1 MLKIYKIDPKVQTP
15 RYGTADAACF
25 DLAAYIPYMS
35 SLKAYTK
42 TNEQV
47 EILAVA
53 NAEDTESYIEIP
65 SEWRVLVP
73 TGLILDIPSGHCV
86 KIYPRSGLSTKQGI
100 NLINSVGIVDA
111 DYVDPVY
118 IPVYN
123 NSQNKIKIKNGDR
136 IAQGELVPV
145 IQAKISVISER
156 PSQKT
161 DREGGFGSTGLSS
174 YKGFI

>member
-1 MLKIYKIDPKVQTP
+1 MLNIYKLDQRVQTP

-25 DLAAYIPYMS
+25 DIAAYIPYMS
-35 SLKAYTK
+35 SVKAYTK

-47 EILAVA
+47 EMLAVA
-53 NAEDTESYIEIP
+53 NTEETESFIEIP

-73 TGLILDIPSGHCV
+73 TGLILDIPKGHCV

-118 IPVYN
+118 IPIYN

-136 IAQGELVPV
+136 IAQAELVTASQTT
-145 IQAKISVISER
+145 IGIIGER
-156 PSQKT
+156 PTQKT
-161 DREGGFGSTGLSS
+161 DRGGGFGSTGLQ
-174 YKGFI
+174 

>member
-1 MLKIYKIDPKVQTP
+1 MLNIYKTNTTVQTP
-15 RYGTADAACF
+15 RYGTADSACF
-25 DLAAYIPYMS
+25 DIAAHVPYMAS
-35 SLKAYTK
+35 VKAYTK
-42 TNEQV
+42 TNEPV

-53 NAEDTESYIEIP
+53 NSEETESYIEIP

-73 TGLILDIPSGHCV
+73 TGLILDIPKGHCV

-111 DYVDPVY
+111 DYVEPVY

-123 NSQNKIKIKNGDR
+123 NSQNKIKIKNGHR
-136 IAQGELVPV
+136 IAQAELVAV
-145 IQAKISVISER
+145 SQAKINIVSER

-161 DREGGFGSTGLSS
+161 DRGGGFGSTGLSS
-174 YKGFI
+174 

>member
-1 MLKIYKIDPKVQTP
+1 MLNIYKTHNTVHTP

-25 DLAAYIPYMS
+25 DIAAHIPYMAS
-35 SLKAYTK
+35 VKAYTK

-53 NAEDTESYIEIP
+53 NAVESESYIEIP

-100 NLINSVGIVDA
+100 NLINSVGIVDS
-111 DYVDPVY
+111 DYVEPVY

-136 IAQGELVPV
+136 IAQAELVAV
-145 IQAKISVISER
+145 SQAKIKNASQPPTQKNER
-156 PSQKT
+156 
-161 DREGGFGSTGLSS
+161 
-174 YKGFI
+174 

>member
-1 MLKIYKIDPKVQTP
+1 MLNIYKIDPKVQTP

-25 DLAAYIPYMS
+25 DIAAYIPYMAS
-35 SLKAYTK
+35 VKAYTK

-47 EILAVA
+47 EMLAVA
-53 NAEDTESYIEIP
+53 NAEETESYIEIP

-73 TGLILDIPSGHCV
+73 TGLILDIPQGHCV

-145 IQAKISVISER
+145 TQTHISIVNER

-161 DREGGFGSTGLSS
+161 DRGGGFGSTGLQ
-174 YKGFI
+174 